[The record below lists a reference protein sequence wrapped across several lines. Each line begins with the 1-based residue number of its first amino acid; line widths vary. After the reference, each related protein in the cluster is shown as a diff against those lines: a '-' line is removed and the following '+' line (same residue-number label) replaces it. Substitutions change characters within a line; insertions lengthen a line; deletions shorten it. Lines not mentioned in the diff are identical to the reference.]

1 MYIPTT
7 EDEQKRMLER
17 IGLERIEDLF
27 DSIPPELRLGR
38 PLDLPP
44 ALSEMELTAHMTEL
58 SKRNLSA
65 EDAVCFLGGGAYDH
79 FIPAAVDAIA
89 ARSEYYT
96 AYTPYQPEVS
106 QGTLQTSFEFQTMIC
121 ELTGLDAANA
131 SLYEGATAVVEAV
144 HLAVG
149 AVGREGR
156 VLVSESVHPEHRRT
170 LATYLANLPTRIE
183 SIPAPGGETDLAAL
197 AQALGPDAA
206 AVVVQSPNFFGIVEP
221 VAKAAELAHAAGA
234 LMIHS
239 FDPISLGILKRPG
252 EMGVDVAVGEGQSL
266 GNPLSY
272 GGPYLGLFACRRE
285 QMRRMP
291 GRIVGET
298 VDRKGNRCFVLT
310 LQTREQHIRRD
321 KATSNICTN
330 QGLLALRSAVYLSL
344 MGPQGMK
351 EVAELCWHKAHYAA
365 SELAKLPGFRLRFG
379 GVFFKEFVLET
390 PGPAEKYADALVE
403 RGYHA
408 GVPLGA
414 WYEGMENC
422 LLIAVTE
429 KRTKDQI
436 DGLAAALRDEEEKI

>member
-422 LLIAVTE
+422 LLVAVTE